1 MPDTVL
7 SLGSIPLSSPGLSSA
22 GTLAGMTQ
30 QGGKKDSPDKIHR
43 AAQQFESLL
52 ITQILRTAHDDS
64 EGWLGTGDDQ
74 TASSAM
80 GIAEEQLAQ
89 ALSARG
95 GLGLSGLI
103 EQGLTKSTN
112 ATER

>member
-7 SLGSIPLSSPGLSSA
+7 SLGSTPLLSPGLSSS
-22 GTLAGMTQ
+22 GTLA
-30 QGGKKDSPDKIHR
+30 GKKDSPEQIHR

-52 ITQILRTAHDDS
+52 ITQILRTAHGDD

-89 ALSARG
+89 ALSAKG
-95 GLGLSGLI
+95 GLGLSQLI

>member
-1 MPDTVL
+1 MPDTSL
-7 SLGSIPLSSPGLSSA
+7 SPVSMPLLS
-22 GTLAGMTQ
+22 GTLTSGAQ
-30 QGGKKDSPDKIHR
+30 PGGKKDSPEEIHR

-52 ITQILRTAHDDS
+52 ISQILKTAHGED

-89 ALSARG
+89 AISERG

-112 ATER
+112 ATHH

>member
-7 SLGSIPLSSPGLSSA
+7 SLGSTPLMPT
-22 GTLAGMTQ
+22 GTPMGS
-30 QGGKKDSPDKIHR
+30 KKDSPEEIHR

-52 ITQILRTAHDDS
+52 ITQILRTAHSDD

-95 GLGLSGLI
+95 GLGLSRLI

-112 ATER
+112 ATRH

>member
-1 MPDTVL
+1 MPDTIL
-7 SLGSIPLSSPGLSSA
+7 SLGSTPLSTPS
-22 GTLAGMTQ
+22 TLAGGTNL
-30 QGGKKDSPDKIHR
+30 GKKKDTPEQIHH

-52 ITQILRTAHDDS
+52 MNQLLKTAHGED

-74 TASSAM
+74 AASSAM

-89 ALSARG
+89 ALSTRG
-95 GLGLSGLI
+95 GLGLSKLI

-112 ATER
+112 EPQR

>member
-1 MPDTVL
+1 MADTVL
-7 SLGSIPLSSPGLSSA
+7 SLGSTPLLTSGTRSRGLQPDS
-22 GTLAGMTQ
+22 
-30 QGGKKDSPDKIHR
+30 KKDSPEQIHH
-43 AAQQFESLL
+43 AAQEFESLL
-52 ITQILRTAHDDS
+52 LSQILRSAHGED

-89 ALSARG
+89 AISARG

-112 ATER
+112 GTPH

>member
-1 MPDTVL
+1 MPDSIV
-7 SLGSIPLSSPGLSSA
+7 SLGPSSRLA
-22 GTLAGMTQ
+22 AGMELNT
-30 QGGKKDSPDKIHR
+30 GGKKDDPAKIHG

-52 ITQILRTAHDDS
+52 ISQILKSAHGDD

-74 TASSAM
+74 AASSAM

-95 GLGLSGLI
+95 GLGLATLI
-103 EQGLTKSTN
+103 EKGLTKSTN
-112 ATER
+112 AIDQ

>member
-1 MPDTVL
+1 MPDTIL
-7 SLGSIPLSSPGLSSA
+7 SLGSTPLSSPA
-22 GTLAGMTQ
+22 TLGGAPA
-30 QGGKKDSPDKIHR
+30 GKKDSPEQIHR

-52 ITQILRTAHDDS
+52 ITQILKSAHGED

-89 ALSARG
+89 SLSSRG
-95 GLGLSGLI
+95 GLGLSKLI

-112 ATER
+112 ALQH

>member
-1 MPDTVL
+1 MPDTIL
-7 SLGSIPLSSPGLSSA
+7 SLGSGIRGALNPQPSNFNQPGTA
-22 GTLAGMTQ
+22 G
-30 QGGKKDSPDKIHR
+30 KDDPDKIHR

-52 ITQILRTAHDDS
+52 ISQILKTAHGDS

-80 GIAEEQLAQ
+80 GIAEEQVAQ

-95 GLGLSGLI
+95 GLGLAPLI
-103 EQGLTKSTN
+103 EKGLTKSTN
-112 ATER
+112 ATDR

>member
-1 MPDTVL
+1 MSDTVL
-7 SLGSIPLSSPGLSSA
+7 SLGSTPLLSSGPLTSA
-22 GTLAGMTQ
+22 SQ
-30 QGGKKDSPDKIHR
+30 SGGSKDSPEKIHH

-52 ITQILRTAHDDS
+52 ISQILKTAHSED
-64 EGWLGTGDDQ
+64 EGWLGTGDDP

-80 GIAEEQLAQ
+80 GIAEEQFAQ
-89 ALSARG
+89 AISARG

-112 ATER
+112 ATHH

>member
-1 MPDTVL
+1 
-7 SLGSIPLSSPGLSSA
+7 
-22 GTLAGMTQ
+22 
-30 QGGKKDSPDKIHR
+30 
-43 AAQQFESLL
+43 
-52 ITQILRTAHDDS
+52 
-64 EGWLGTGDDQ
+64 
-74 TASSAM
+74 M

-112 ATER
+112 ATKH